1 MITNHTLLIKIIHVL
16 LKSLIALFKDFPG
29 NASGMCVFDLR
40 QHCKLDICT
49 RSIFCQYMQKYE
61 KYIWNVFIQCTH
73 LRLKKLSLLGREN
86 KLFFICLFFQLL
98 INILNIIQIFVT
110 YMNFITWKIDCF
122 WWCKQKVKFRS
133 FLCHVVYIRSY
144 LKLIAKIYQWKDPP
158 LKKSKTNIL
167 STLCRI
173 ILFAYFKSFIKY
185 KSQILFISVKD
196 ILK

>member
-49 RSIFCQYMQKYE
+49 RSIFCQYMQKHE

-86 KLFFICLFFQLL
+86 KLFLICLFFQLL
-98 INILNIIQIFVT
+98 INILNIIHFPNI
-110 YMNFITWKIDCF
+110 C
-122 WWCKQKVKFRS
+122 
-133 FLCHVVYIRSY
+133 Y
-144 LKLIAKIYQWKDPP
+144 LHEFYN
-158 LKKSKTNIL
+158 LKNRLLLMMQTKREIP
-167 STLCRI
+167 
-173 ILFAYFKSFIKY
+173 
-185 KSQILFISVKD
+185 
-196 ILK
+196 